1 MPRFSCAHVSR
12 PAAAIL
18 GRADCCR
25 PRTSRERSMQHPFTR
40 RDVLRGMAA
49 LAAAATAGQASA
61 VEPGLR
67 AIAGRKGIG
76 FGAAVDGRMLKD
88 QAYAAQLLRECN
100 LVVPRN
106 ALKW

>member
-1 MPRFSCAHVSR
+1 
-12 PAAAIL
+12 
-18 GRADCCR
+18 
-25 PRTSRERSMQHPFTR
+25 RERSMQHPFSR

-49 LAAAATAGQASA
+49 LAARATAGEASA
-61 VEPGLR
+61 VEPGLG
-67 AIAGRKGIG
+67 AIADRKGIG

-106 ALKW
+106 ALKWSATEKQPGRFAFGEADAILRFAEE